1 MNPFDY
7 SKAVTDFWTA
17 QGQALMRAQEQA
29 GAALAQGMKAATS
42 GKFPMQPEMPGDLS
56 AGATELAN
64 ASKSVMELWS
74 AAAAVCG
81 KLATAVPTT
90 AGGDEVVEATFRKIV
105 DPRSWIGGTGEL
117 DDVLGR
123 MAEGPRFADLW
134 EAERRYA
141 GVLQAWMN
149 VRRRGLEHNA
159 VVLQAWLQASRRF
172 TEQLA
177 GRSASDTKLDA
188 KTALAL
194 WTETANRQL
203 LESQRSEPFLQSQAA
218 MIRAT
223 TALRMAQQ
231 ELVEHF
237 GKQYGF
243 PTRTELDDVHRT
255 VTELRRELRALRREQ
270 QMPALVAAQPASSQ
284 PLAASAESSA
294 SSAGSSGSSAAWSE
308 PSTAP
313 SASSAEP
320 LAAPAAPS
328 KPSARS
334 PKPQPAAS
342 KQSSASAEPSRAAR
356 PARRPSANNRGTHT

>member
-1 MNPFDY
+1 
-7 SKAVTDFWTA
+7 
-17 QGQALMRAQEQA
+17 
-29 GAALAQGMKAATS
+29 
-42 GKFPMQPEMPGDLS
+42 
-56 AGATELAN
+56 
-64 ASKSVMELWS
+64 
-74 AAAAVCG
+74 
-81 KLATAVPTT
+81 
-90 AGGDEVVEATFRKIV
+90 
-105 DPRSWIGGTGEL
+105 
-117 DDVLGR
+117 
-123 MAEGPRFADLW
+123 
-134 EAERRYA
+134 
-141 GVLQAWMN
+141 MN

-159 VVLQAWLQASRRF
+159 VVLQAWLQAGRRF

-177 GRSASDTKLDA
+177 GQSDTKLDA
-188 KTALAL
+188 RAALAL
-194 WTETANRQL
+194 WTETANQQL
-203 LESQRSEPFLQSQAA
+203 LESQRSEAFLQSQAA

-270 QMPALVAAQPASSQ
+270 QMPALVAARPASSQ

-294 SSAGSSGSSAAWSE
+294 SSAGS
-308 PSTAP
+308 
-313 SASSAEP
+313 

-334 PKPQPAAS
+334 PKPQPASS

>member
-1 MNPFDY
+1 M
-7 SKAVTDFWTA
+7 KAV
-17 QGQALMRAQEQA
+17 
-29 GAALAQGMKAATS
+29 TS

-64 ASKSVMELWS
+64 ASKSVMDLWS

-159 VVLQAWLQASRRF
+159 VVLQAWLQAGRRF

-177 GRSASDTKLDA
+177 GQSDTKLDA
-188 KTALAL
+188 RAALAL
-194 WTETANRQL
+194 WTETANQQL

-284 PLAASAESSA
+284 PLAASAESA
-294 SSAGSSGSSAAWSE
+294 SSAGS
-308 PSTAP
+308 

-320 LAAPAAPS
+320 LPAPAAPS
-328 KPSARS
+328 KRSARS
-334 PKPQPAAS
+334 PKPQPASS

-356 PARRPSANNRGTHT
+356 PARRPSANNRGTHS

>member
-7 SKAVTDFWTA
+7 SKAATDFWTA

-29 GAALAQGMKAATS
+29 GAALAQGMKAVTS
-42 GKFPMQPEMPGDLS
+42 GKIPMLPEMPGDLS

-64 ASKSVMELWS
+64 ASKSVMDLWS

-90 AGGDEVVEATFRKIV
+90 AGGDGVVEATFRKIV
-105 DPRSWIGGTGEL
+105 DPRSWIGGAGEL

-159 VVLQAWLQASRRF
+159 VVLQAWLQAGRRF

-177 GRSASDTKLDA
+177 GQSDTKLDA
-188 KTALAL
+188 RAALAL
-194 WTETANRQL
+194 WTETANQQL
-203 LESQRSEPFLQSQAA
+203 LESQRSEAFLQSQAA

-255 VTELRRELRALRREQ
+255 VTELRRELRALRREA
-270 QMPALVAAQPASSQ
+270 QMPALVAAHPASSQ
-284 PLAASAESSA
+284 PLAASTE
-294 SSAGSSGSSAAWSE
+294 SE
-308 PSTAP
+308 PSTGPSKPSDAP
-313 SASSAEP
+313 VASSIEP
-320 LAAPAAPS
+320 LAAPASRS
-328 KPSARS
+328 KASARS
-334 PKPQPAAS
+334 PKPQPASS

-356 PARRPSANNRGTHT
+356 PTRRPSANNRGTHT